1 MMHTDPIADLLTRIR
16 NAYRAG
22 REIVNISHSK
32 LKEEIVKNLVQTKWI
47 KKYEVKG
54 EGILKAL
61 EITLQNEQIPMEI
74 KRISKPGRRIYL
86 KNTEIKPVLN
96 GFGVALIS
104 TSKGIM
110 SDRKAR
116 KEKLGGELICEI
128 Y

>member
-1 MMHTDPIADLLTRIR
+1 MHTDPIADLLTRIR